1 MAETRKLRPSGTTP
15 AQETELSEL
24 ATNPAL
30 DNRTGDQRPQNVGV
44 TPQQVDGPEVASE
57 TNVSGAQNTAL
68 KPQQI
73 PGPEVG
79 EFAEHDERIRKEHPE
94 WFTSEK
100 DTGEPLGMRSEG
112 PHGRGED
119 K

>member
-1 MAETRKLRPSGTTP
+1 MAETRKLRPSGTTVGM
-15 AQETELSEL
+15 ESELSEL
-24 ATNPAL
+24 GVNPAL
-30 DNRTGDQRPQNVGV
+30 DNRTGDQRPRRDDS
-44 TPQQVDGPEVASE
+44 TPQQIDGPEITSE
-57 TNVSGAQNTAL
+57 THASGEQNTAL

-73 PGPEVG
+73 PGPETG
-79 EFAEHDERIRKEHPE
+79 DFAGHDERARREHPE

-100 DTGEPLGMRSEG
+100 DTGKPLGMRSEG